1 MAKVAV
7 TAKTWHKI
15 LCSIDRIDIVENS
28 KSQLGIFDILLS
40 RNTLL
45 TKVISKWLAVP
56 HLSGF
61 LSEEK
66 NTVIM
71 NKTRNLVAI
80 W

>member
-71 NKTRNLVAI
+71 NI
-80 W
+80 